1 VHFGPRSHVNGIPIQ
16 VINKQH
22 GAWSTG
28 ILDFMEDPT
37 NCDTLIISFTP
48 GNLNY
53 PDNICFNSSL
63 VVFFTLYCEGKTKKK
78 KFGEIAE
85 ILDNDQTCI

>member
-1 VHFGPRSHVNGIPIQ
+1 
-16 VINKQH
+16 
-22 GAWSTG
+22 
-28 ILDFMEDPT
+28 MEDPT
-37 NCDTLIISFTP
+37 NCNTLRISYTP

-53 PDNICFNSSL
+53 PDNICFDSSL
-63 VVFFTLYCEGKTKKK
+63 VVFFTVIMYSEGKTKKK